1 MANAGTHP
9 QIQHLPI
16 AQHVLANQQSG
27 FPYQTVPHSPFP
39 YPSSYIPQQSQPIS
53 SPPPGT
59 TMPLP
64 MPLATAMNN
73 PFPFAPAHY
82 PPPRDDFRHA
92 SAPTS
97 NVASPTRETTFS
109 ALSLNGFDSPT
120 LTGGLHSMYS
130 DIMRPNMYGH
140 TSYVGLSEQHMDE
153 NDSEYISPLEE
164 AILKRPASM
173 RSPSR
178 TSGPR
183 SLSSGGGSAP
193 ASGPN
198 SCAASRTGSSRDGS
212 RSASVAGGATREGI
226 FTFAS
231 LSELGNPQPR
241 DSSPQKTYSS
251 VIEGDEPQ
259 EAECASGVDH
269 YVDNASSQR
278 GPMEENPEGQ
288 VDTAVGGIGRG
299 YQAMVAPRGL
309 SSDSVNQSLDDSDT
323 TPRTMDED
331 KHVT

>member
-1 MANAGTHP
+1 MANAGTLP
-9 QIQHLPI
+9 QMQHLPVP
-16 AQHVLANQQSG
+16 QHVLANQQSG

-59 TMPLP
+59 AMPLP
-64 MPLATAMNN
+64 MPFATAMNS

-82 PPPRDDFRHA
+82 PPPRDGFRHP

-97 NVASPTRETTFS
+97 NVASPTRESTFS
-109 ALSLNGFDSPT
+109 ALSLNGFDSPS
-120 LTGGLHSMYS
+120 LAGGLHSMYP
-130 DIMRPNMYGH
+130 DIMRSSMYGY
-140 TSYVGLSEQHMDE
+140 TSHDGLSEQNVDE
-153 NDSEYISPLEE
+153 NDPEYISPLEE

-178 TSGPR
+178 ASGSR
-183 SLSSGGGSAP
+183 SLSGGAGSAP

-198 SCAASRTGSSRDGS
+198 SSAASRTGSSRDGS
-212 RSASVAGGATREGI
+212 RSASVAGGATREGV

-241 DSSPQKTYSS
+241 DSSPEMTESS
-251 VIEGDEPQ
+251 VIEGDEAQ
-259 EAECASGVDH
+259 ESEGVDG
-269 YVDNASSQR
+269 VDYII
-278 GPMEENPEGQ
+278 GPMDDSDGEVN
-288 VDTAVGGIGRG
+288 TAVGG
-299 YQAMVAPRGL
+299 PRGL
-309 SSDSVNQSLDDSDT
+309 SSNSEEQTFDSDT
-323 TPRTMDED
+323 TPRTTDED